1 MGKPEFSSSEP
12 YLPPKTL
19 AERLKA
25 QANGLAEI
33 EAASFM
39 AERFAPELQTQAAN
53 DEEADNSPSEPVAEP
68 VVVVEP
74 APVPLLAQ
82 VGQAVDLLAP
92 AAALANGRTSLGAE
106 TVLTNPQDQ
115 FFQTCPRLIFQ
126 TCQ

>member
-39 AERFAPELQTQAAN
+39 AERFAPDLQTPAAN
-53 DEEADNSPSEPVAEP
+53 DEEEDNSPSEPMAEP
-68 VVVVEP
+68 VIAVERLTAERKLTDRVNE
-74 APVPLLAQ
+74 APSDNRGDRRCEDVSCPCKRPL
-82 VGQAVDLLAP
+82 
-92 AAALANGRTSLGAE
+92 AA
-106 TVLTNPQDQ
+106 
-115 FFQTCPRLIFQ
+115 
-126 TCQ
+126 